1 MCCDTGGGRNHRVVD
16 LSLAICM
23 VCNTPNTEN
32 LLSCGYESIKTLNI
46 HFLVDSERAKYLH
59 DSSFSWGQL
68 LDKVFSV
75 SERWLIFFKTSFKYC
90 YSLL

>member
-1 MCCDTGGGRNHRVVD
+1 MCCDTGGVRSHRLVD
-16 LSLAICM
+16 LGLALYMI
-23 VCNTPNTEN
+23 CNTPNTEN
-32 LLSCGYESIKTLNI
+32 LLACGYASIKKLNI

-75 SERWLIFFKTSFKYC
+75 SER
-90 YSLL
+90 